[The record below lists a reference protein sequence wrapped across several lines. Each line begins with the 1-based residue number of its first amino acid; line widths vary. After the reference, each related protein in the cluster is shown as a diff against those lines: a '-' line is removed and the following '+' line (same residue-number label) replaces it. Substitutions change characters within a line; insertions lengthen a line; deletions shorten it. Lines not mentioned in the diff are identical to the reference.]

1 MEHRSIGPLSVS
13 VVGMGCNNFGMRMSE
28 QADVDAVVNAAL
40 DAGVNYFDTAELY
53 GGGGVSEQMLGAALA
68 TRRGEALIAT
78 KWGHEMNHPDG
89 GPTADAATIRTKVE
103 ASLERLGVDVIDHY
117 QLHQPDPETPVV
129 ETRGVLQELIYEGKV
144 RAIGC
149 SNFSADQIDEMASV
163 AAENGLTPFHSVQN
177 RYSLLTRTPET
188 DGVLEACARH
198 DVAFVPFFPLE
209 SGLLTGKVRKG
220 KEIPEGTRLATPGA
234 AERFQVDERI
244 DDAEKLIGFAEGE
257 GHTVLELAFSWLL
270 AQPQVVSV
278 IAGATRPEQ
287 IQGNAAAAGW
297 DLSADQLVAIESLLG

>member
-1 MEHRSIGPLSVS
+1 MLFRS
-13 VVGMGCNNFGMRMSE
+13 
-28 QADVDAVVNAAL
+28 
-40 DAGVNYFDTAELY
+40 
-53 GGGGVSEQMLGAALA
+53 
-68 TRRGEALIAT
+68 
-78 KWGHEMNHPDG
+78 
-89 GPTADAATIRTKVE
+89 
-103 ASLERLGVDVIDHY
+103 
-117 QLHQPDPETPVV
+117 
-129 ETRGVLQELIYEGKV
+129 
-144 RAIGC
+144 
-149 SNFSADQIDEMASV
+149 
-163 AAENGLTPFHSVQN
+163 
-177 RYSLLTRTPET
+177 
-188 DGVLEACARH
+188 
-198 DVAFVPFFPLE
+198 PFFPLE

-220 KEIPEGTRLATPGA
+220 QEIPEGTRLATPGA

>member
-1 MEHRSIGPLSVS
+1 MCG
-13 VVGMGCNNFGMRMSE
+13 VGR
-28 QADVDAVVNAAL
+28 
-40 DAGVNYFDTAELY
+40 
-53 GGGGVSEQMLGAALA
+53 A
-68 TRRGEALIAT
+68 TPRRR
-78 KWGHEMNHPDG
+78 W
-89 GPTADAATIRTKVE
+89 
-103 ASLERLGVDVIDHY
+103 
-117 QLHQPDPETPVV
+117 V
-129 ETRGVLQELIYEGKV
+129 ETLGVLQELIDEGKV

-149 SNFSADQIDEMASV
+149 SNFSADQLDAMASV

-220 KEIPEGTRLATPGA
+220 QEIPEGTRLATPGA